1 MSEIIRVM
9 VNPKASSK
17 SSYLCGHQRCIAR
30 ATDSTLSLDVFSDTR
45 GRWNATLL
53 SVVVQSSPSPWKV
66 RVNCSVHPKVTIIAS
81 YVIVFKLNLKNF
93 SFHFLVAYFFLFLF
107 VVEPDVSSIK
117 PLFVPLPISKLYFRE
132 SK

>member
-9 VNPKASSK
+9 INPKASSK
-17 SSYLCGHQRCIAR
+17 PLYLTCHQRCIAR
-30 ATDSTLSLDVFSDTR
+30 ATDSTLGLDVFSDTQ

-53 SVVVQSSPSPWKV
+53 SVVVQSSLSPSKDH
-66 RVNCSVHPKVTIIAS
+66 VNCSVHSKVTIIAS

-93 SFHFLVAYFFLFLF
+93 SFCFLVAYFLLLLF
-107 VVEPDVSSIK
+107 VIEPDVSSIK
-117 PLFVPLPISKLYFRE
+117 PLFVPLPISKLYFRG